1 MVVVFCCLV
10 FLMPCSVWCFVCLFV
25 CLFVY
30 QVGEVSDGDC
40 PGRRVVGD
48 LPLQRLD
55 VSRIPKT
62 GAVRE
67 RNFNQSIKI
76 ELNLLPANSIPER
89 DGLLKAFDSQ
99 EMFAVVPTASVFNS
113 GHGGH

>member
-1 MVVVFCCLV
+1 MVFFLCLDQ
-10 FLMPCSVWCFVCLFV
+10 FSVAFVCLFV

-113 GHGGH
+113 GYGGH